1 MMNLLSIFQIIF
13 IILIILVVLT
23 QSVSV
28 KILKDEDFLLEFHFT
43 LFAFSVIPGK
53 NEKKK
58 RKKKKKNA
66 LVERLHTYSLVLKVL
81 KLGLSHSHLRVR
93 ALQLGNP
100 QGKETVFFKKALLDI
115 PKSTLLAYLESI
127 SASFEYDPPKNSE
140 RAAIDA
146 VIYIPLYHLIVTLAY
161 YFKERLKF
169 KYKARASS

>member
-23 QSVSV
+23 QNVSV

-53 NEKKK
+53 NEKK
-58 RKKKKKNA
+58 RKKKKKSA
-66 LVERLHTYSLVLKVL
+66 LSERLHTYSLVLKTL
-81 KLGLSHSHLRVR
+81 KLGLSHSHLRVL

-115 PKSTLLAYLESI
+115 PKNTFLAYLESI
-127 SASFEYDPPKNSE
+127 SASFEYDPKDKRE
-140 RAAIDA
+140 HADIDA
-146 VIYIPLYHLIVTLAY
+146 VIYIPLYHLIVTLVY
-161 YFKERLKF
+161 YLKERTKLKH
-169 KYKARASS
+169 KARANS